1 MNTRHVL
8 NLSLVIVVVVLVL
21 FTIYEPGI
29 KKPQH
34 TLISNELDIGQIN
47 KITLRRNGKQ
57 IVKLEKQQRSW
68 HIIEPFQ
75 LAANDIQT
83 YGLLSIL
90 KENSFAQIIS
100 KDEELDKFGL
110 KNPSVR
116 LLLNNK
122 EINLG
127 TTDPINFRRYVLID
141 GTIHLINDAIYRYL
155 SMEATRFISY
165 ALLPENKD
173 IIEISLPHTKLS
185 KDNEDARWT
194 VSPDSISNNS
204 ALSADEINAL
214 LDSWRH
220 ARAIEINSWST
231 ADSTGNEN
239 KTSESID
246 VRFADQ
252 TRLIFTIISTE
263 TDLILGRKDAGI
275 KYRLPGKLKGILL
288 NAQPPEKPADNI
300 ESPINLSTQ

>member
-1 MNTRHVL
+1 MNTRHLL
-8 NLSLVIVVVVLVL
+8 NLALVIVVVVLVL

-47 KITLRRNGKQ
+47 QIELQHNGKLV
-57 IVKLEKQQRSW
+57 IKLEKHQQGW
-68 HIIEPFQ
+68 KITEPFQ
-75 LAANDIQT
+75 LAANDIQV

-90 KENSFAQIIS
+90 KEKSFVQIVS

-110 KNPSVR
+110 KNPVIQ

-122 EINLG
+122 EISIG

-165 ALLPENKD
+165 ALLPGNKD
-173 IIEISLPHTKLS
+173 IIEINLPHTKLS
-185 KDNEDARWT
+185 NDNADARWT
-194 VSPDSISNNS
+194 ASPDS
-204 ALSADEINAL
+204 ALTADEINTL

-220 ARAIEINSWST
+220 ARAIKIEPWSN
-231 ADSTGNEN
+231 ADNTTPETEN
-239 KTSESID
+239 KTGKSINIQ
-246 VRFADQ
+246 FADQ
-252 TRLIFTIISTE
+252 TRLIFSIISTE
-263 TDLILGRKDAGI
+263 KDLILGRKDAGI
-275 KYRLPGKLKGILL
+275 KYQLPEKVKGTLL
-288 NAQPPEKPADNI
+288 NTRPPERPADSI
-300 ESPINLSTQ
+300 EPHINLPTQ

>member
-8 NLSLVIVVVVLVL
+8 NLVLVIVVVVLVL

-34 TLISNELDIGQIN
+34 TLLSKELDIAQIN
-47 KITLRRNGKQ
+47 KITLQRNGKK
-57 IVKLEKQQRSW
+57 IVKLEKQQQGW
-68 HIIEPFQ
+68 HIVEPFQ
-75 LAANDIQT
+75 LAANDIQV

-90 KENSFAQIIS
+90 KVNSFSQIIS
-100 KDEELDKFGL
+100 KEEELNKFGL
-110 KNPSVR
+110 KNPAVQ
-116 LLLNNK
+116 LLLNNT
-122 EINLG
+122 EIRVG
-127 TTDPINFRRYVLID
+127 TTDPINFRRYVLVD

-155 SMEATRFISY
+155 SMEANRFISY

-173 IIEISLPHTKLS
+173 IIEIDLPHTKLS

-194 VSPDSISNNS
+194 VSPDST
-204 ALSADEINAL
+204 LSADDINIL

-231 ADSTGNEN
+231 ADSTDNEN
-239 KTSESID
+239 KPGDSINI
-246 VRFADQ
+246 RFADQ

-275 KYRLPGKLKGILL
+275 KYRLPGKLKGMLL
-288 NAQPPEKPADNI
+288 NAQPPEKPADST
-300 ESPINLSTQ
+300 ESPVNLPTQ

>member
-1 MNTRHVL
+1 M
-8 NLSLVIVVVVLVL
+8 VIVVVVLIL
-21 FTIYEPGI
+21 FIIYEPGI
-29 KKPQH
+29 KKPEH
-34 TLISNELDIGQIN
+34 TLLTDELGIGQVN
-47 KITLRRNGKQ
+47 KITLQRNGKE
-57 IVKLEKQQRSW
+57 IVKLEKQQLGW

-75 LAANDIQT
+75 LAANDIQV

-90 KENSFAQIIS
+90 KENSFSQIIS

-110 KNPSVR
+110 KNPAVR
-116 LLLNNK
+116 LSLNNK
-122 EINLG
+122 EISVG

-165 ALLPENKD
+165 ALLPANKD
-173 IIEISLPHTKLS
+173 IIEIDLPHTKLS
-185 KDNEDARWT
+185 KDNEDTHWT
-194 VSPDSISNNS
+194 VSPDST
-204 ALSADEINAL
+204 LSADDINML

-231 ADSTGNEN
+231 ANSTDNETN
-239 KTSESID
+239 DLIN

-252 TRLIFTIISTE
+252 TGLIFTIISTE